1 MNRFYVPEHC
11 STQLRVL
18 GMVSQLRWI
27 IEGTISKEVEL
38 IDIHVISRFITKIYK
53 IVEIC
58 ISRGNLQN
66 FENFHEL

>member
-38 IDIHVISRFITKIYK
+38 IDIQVISRFITLE
-53 IVEIC
+53 EITKRKRKEE
-58 ISRGNLQN
+58 S
-66 FENFHEL
+66 